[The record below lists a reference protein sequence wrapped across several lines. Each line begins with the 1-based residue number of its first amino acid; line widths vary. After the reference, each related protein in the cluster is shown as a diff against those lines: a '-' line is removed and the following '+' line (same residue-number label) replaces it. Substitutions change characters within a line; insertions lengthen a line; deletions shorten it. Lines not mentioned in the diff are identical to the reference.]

1 MPRSIFGYLEGRPP
15 SELGDM
21 AISGGSGKSEAWSEA
36 ILPADASISPES
48 ATDRRPL
55 LIFGLVVAAAVSVLG
70 LRLFWLQVVTGS
82 HNLALADGNRI
93 REQVERAP
101 RGLIYDRNGVLLA
114 QNQASF
120 DVTVIPQQL
129 PTTPAARQ
137 AEYALVGPLI
147 GLTPEQVAA
156 KAEITCAADK
166 TADCLQ
172 TPVPQLILSGL
183 GRDQALVFDQ
193 NSANLGGFSLDTNP
207 VREYSDG
214 GLLSQVLGYTGRVSA
229 DDAKTHP
236 DYGPTDLIGKS
247 GLESQYESLLRGVNG
262 GQRTE
267 VDATGKPIRVLAS
280 VDPVAGSS
288 LVLSI
293 DDALEQHLAAA
304 IQAQM
309 TASGAVRAS
318 GVAVDPRTGQV
329 LAVVSLPSYDN
340 NLFAK
345 GISQTDYNSL
355 LSNPGQP
362 LFNKVISG
370 VYPTGSIIKP
380 LGASAA
386 LQQGVIDTSTI
397 VNDTGKIVVPNQYDP
412 ANPAI
417 YYGWERTT
425 GLGPVNVV
433 QALAQ
438 SSDIF
443 FYEVMGG
450 FTDFLHY
457 LGVDKLASYYQY
469 FGLGSK
475 TGIDVP
481 GEAAGRVPTPAWKKA
496 FSGQAWYTG
505 DTYNVSVGQGDLL
518 ASPLQM
524 VMAISAIANGGTL
537 YQPHL
542 VSQVKDTTGK
552 VVQTIAPHIVR
563 QGFISAS
570 NLNIVRQGMM
580 AAVTEPKGTACCKIR
595 DQVPVSVAAKTGTA
609 ETVNHDTG
617 ASAATQSKPEAWFEA
632 FAPATGDPK
641 IAIVILIENSGEGA
655 AYAAPAARETLA
667 WYFTQGA
674 GSKP

>member
-193 NSANLGGFSLDTNP
+193 NSAN
-207 VREYSDG
+207 
-214 GLLSQVLGYTGRVSA
+214 
-229 DDAKTHP
+229 
-236 DYGPTDLIGKS
+236 
-247 GLESQYESLLRGVNG
+247 
-262 GQRTE
+262 
-267 VDATGKPIRVLAS
+267 GKPIRVLAS